1 VDQDVD
7 RQSMSIFILKMP
19 FAIKNLFSFPLSP
32 AKLISDYF
40 DIKKCGSNKTFLLTT
55 HQFICAPNLWSVE
68 EMQPKQEKNGS
79 RCEFG
84 PHRH

>member
-1 VDQDVD
+1 
-7 RQSMSIFILKMP
+7 MSIFILKMP
-19 FAIKNLFSFPLSP
+19 FAIKNLFPFPLSP

-40 DIKKCGSNKTFLLTT
+40 DKKQGGSNKTFLLIM
-55 HQFICAPNLWSVE
+55 HQFICAPNLWSVK

-84 PHRH
+84 PHRL